1 MTKQFFKQ
9 ELLIFALSN
18 TEHDLRIEKIAQM
31 IISDHVSIDEQD
43 QAKLKKYYDFAVH
56 NYNLESNMAKE
67 LVHEAFL
74 YLKLKDGGDIDPL
87 TKGDEFGAGFS

>member
-1 MTKQFFKQ
+1 MTKQFFKL
-9 ELLIFALSN
+9 ELQVFSLSD
-18 TEHDLRIEKIAQM
+18 TEHNLRIDKIARM

>member
-1 MTKQFFKQ
+1 M
-9 ELLIFALSN
+9 LIFVLSD
-18 TEHDLRIEKIAQM
+18 TEHNLRIEKIAQM
-31 IISDHVSIDEQD
+31 ITSDHVSIDEQD
-43 QAKLKKYYDFAVH
+43 QSKLKKYYDFAVQ
-56 NYNLESNMAKE
+56 NYSLESSMAKE

>member
-1 MTKQFFKQ
+1 M
-9 ELLIFALSN
+9 SN

-43 QAKLKKYYDFAVH
+43 QLKLKKYYDFAVQ
-56 NYNLESNMAKE
+56 NYSLESDMAEE

>member
-1 MTKQFFKQ
+1 M
-9 ELLIFALSN
+9 LIFALSD
-18 TEHDLRIEKIAQM
+18 TEHNLRIEKIAQM
-31 IISDHVSIDEQD
+31 ITSDHMSIDEQD
-43 QAKLKKYYDFAVH
+43 QLKLKKYYDFAIQ
-56 NYNLESNMAKE
+56 NYSLESNMAKE

>member
-1 MTKQFFKQ
+1 M
-9 ELLIFALSN
+9 LIFALSN
-18 TEHDLRIEKIAQM
+18 TEHDLKIEKIAQM

-43 QAKLKKYYDFAVH
+43 QLKLKKYYDFAVQ
-56 NYNLESNMAKE
+56 NYSLESDMAKE

>member
-1 MTKQFFKQ
+1 M
-9 ELLIFALSN
+9 LIFTLSD
-18 TEHDLRIEKIAQM
+18 TEHNLRIEKIAQM
-31 IISDHVSIDEQD
+31 ITSDHMSIDEQD
-43 QAKLKKYYDFAVH
+43 QSKLKKYYDFAVQ
-56 NYNLESNMAKE
+56 NYSLESNMAKE

>member
-1 MTKQFFKQ
+1 MTKQFFKR
-9 ELLIFALSN
+9 EFLIFALSD
-18 TEHDLRIEKIAQM
+18 TEHNLRIEKIAQM
-31 IISDHVSIDEQD
+31 ITSDHMSIDEQD
-43 QAKLKKYYDFAVH
+43 QLKLKKYYDFAIQ
-56 NYNLESNMAKE
+56 NYSLESNMAKE

>member
-1 MTKQFFKQ
+1 MTKQFFKR
-9 ELLIFALSN
+9 ELLIFALSD
-18 TEHDLRIEKIAQM
+18 TEHNLRIEKIAQM
-31 IISDHVSIDEQD
+31 ITSDHMSIDEQD
-43 QAKLKKYYDFAVH
+43 QSKLKKYYDFAVQ
-56 NYNLESNMAKE
+56 NYSLESDMAKE

>member
-1 MTKQFFKQ
+1 M
-9 ELLIFALSN
+9 LIFALSN

-43 QAKLKKYYDFAVH
+43 QLKLKKYYDFAVQ
-56 NYNLESNMAKE
+56 NYSLESDMAEE

>member
-1 MTKQFFKQ
+1 MTKQFFKR
-9 ELLIFALSN
+9 ELLILALSE
-18 TEHDLRIEKIAQM
+18 TEHNLRIEKIAQM
-31 IISDHVSIDEQD
+31 IIFDHVSIDEQD
-43 QAKLKKYYDFAVH
+43 QLKLKKYYDFAVK
-56 NYNLESNMAKE
+56 NYSLESDIAKE

>member
-1 MTKQFFKQ
+1 M
-9 ELLIFALSN
+9 LIFTLSD
-18 TEHDLRIEKIAQM
+18 TEHNLRIEKIAQM
-31 IISDHVSIDEQD
+31 ITSDHVSIDEQD
-43 QAKLKKYYDFAVH
+43 QSKLKKYYDFAVQ
-56 NYNLESNMAKE
+56 NYSLESSMAKE

>member
-1 MTKQFFKQ
+1 M
-9 ELLIFALSN
+9 LIFALSN

-31 IISDHVSIDEQD
+31 ILSDHVSIDEQD
-43 QAKLKKYYDFAVH
+43 QIKLKKYYDFAVQ
-56 NYNLESNMAKE
+56 NYSLENNMAQE

>member
-1 MTKQFFKQ
+1 MTKQFFKR

-18 TEHDLRIEKIAQM
+18 TEHDLKIEKIAQM

-43 QAKLKKYYDFAVH
+43 QLKLKKYYDFAVQ
-56 NYNLESNMAKE
+56 NYSLESDMAEE

>member
-1 MTKQFFKQ
+1 M
-9 ELLIFALSN
+9 SD
-18 TEHDLRIEKIAQM
+18 TEHNLRIEKIAQM
-31 IISDHVSIDEQD
+31 ITSDHMSIDEQD
-43 QAKLKKYYDFAVH
+43 QSKLKKYYDFAVQ
-56 NYNLESNMAKE
+56 NYSLESNMAKE

>member
-1 MTKQFFKQ
+1 MG
-9 ELLIFALSN
+9 
-18 TEHDLRIEKIAQM
+18 RINIHR
-31 IISDHVSIDEQD
+31 IIIPETDSKDGLVSDT
-43 QAKLKKYYDFAVH
+43 
-56 NYNLESNMAKE
+56 NYSLESDMAEE

>member
-1 MTKQFFKQ
+1 MTKQFFKR
-9 ELLIFALSN
+9 EFLIFALSD
-18 TEHDLRIEKIAQM
+18 TEHNLRIEKIAQM

-43 QAKLKKYYDFAVH
+43 QLKLKKYYDFAVQ
-56 NYNLESNMAKE
+56 NYSLESDIAKE

-74 YLKLKDGGDIDPL
+74 YLKLKDGGDVDPL

>member
-1 MTKQFFKQ
+1 MTKQFFKRQ
-9 ELLIFALSN
+9 LLIFVLSD
-18 TEHDLRIEKIAQM
+18 TEHNLRIEKIAQM
-31 IISDHVSIDEQD
+31 ITSDHMSIDEQD
-43 QAKLKKYYDFAVH
+43 QSKLKKYYDFAVQ
-56 NYNLESNMAKE
+56 NYSLESNMAKE

>member
-1 MTKQFFKQ
+1 MTKQFFKL
-9 ELLIFALSN
+9 ELQVFSLSD
-18 TEHDLRIEKIAQM
+18 TEHNLRIDKIARM

-43 QAKLKKYYDFAVH
+43 QIKLKKYYDFAVQ
-56 NYNLESNMAKE
+56 NYSLESNMAKE

>member
-1 MTKQFFKQ
+1 M
-9 ELLIFALSN
+9 LIFTLSD
-18 TEHDLRIEKIAQM
+18 TEHNLRIEKIAQM
-31 IISDHVSIDEQD
+31 ITSDHMSIDEQD
-43 QAKLKKYYDFAVH
+43 QLKLKKYYDFAIQ
-56 NYNLESNMAKE
+56 NYSLESNMAKE

>member
-1 MTKQFFKQ
+1 MTKQFFKR
-9 ELLIFALSN
+9 ELLIFALSDTKHN
-18 TEHDLRIEKIAQM
+18 LRIEKIAQM
-31 IISDHVSIDEQD
+31 IITDHVSIDEQD
-43 QAKLKKYYDFAVH
+43 QLKLKKYYDFAVQ
-56 NYNLESNMAKE
+56 NYSLESDIAKE

>member
-1 MTKQFFKQ
+1 MTKQFFKRQ
-9 ELLIFALSN
+9 LLIFALSDA
-18 TEHDLRIEKIAQM
+18 EHNLRIEKIAQM
-31 IISDHVSIDEQD
+31 ITSDHMSIDEQD
-43 QAKLKKYYDFAVH
+43 QLKLKKYYDFAIQ
-56 NYNLESNMAKE
+56 NYSLESNMAKE

>member
-9 ELLIFALSN
+9 KLLIFVMSD
-18 TEHDLRIEKIAQM
+18 TEHNIRIEKIAQM

-43 QAKLKKYYDFAVH
+43 QLKLKKYYDFAVH

>member
-1 MTKQFFKQ
+1 M
-9 ELLIFALSN
+9 LIFALSN

-43 QAKLKKYYDFAVH
+43 QLKLKKYYDFAVQ
-56 NYNLESNMAKE
+56 NYSLESGIAKE

-74 YLKLKDGGDIDPL
+74 YLKLKAGGDIDPL

>member
-1 MTKQFFKQ
+1 M
-9 ELLIFALSN
+9 LISALSN

-43 QAKLKKYYDFAVH
+43 QLKLKKYYDFAVQ
-56 NYNLESNMAKE
+56 NYSLESDMAKE

>member
-1 MTKQFFKQ
+1 M
-9 ELLIFALSN
+9 LIFALSN
-18 TEHDLRIEKIAQM
+18 TEHDLKIEKIAQM

-43 QAKLKKYYDFAVH
+43 QLKLKKYYDFAVQ
-56 NYNLESNMAKE
+56 NYSLESDMAEE

>member
-1 MTKQFFKQ
+1 M
-9 ELLIFALSN
+9 LIFTLSD
-18 TEHDLRIEKIAQM
+18 TEHNLRIEKIAQM
-31 IISDHVSIDEQD
+31 IISDHMSIDEQD
-43 QAKLKKYYDFAVH
+43 QIKLKKYYDFAVQ
-56 NYNLESNMAKE
+56 NYSLENNMAEE

>member
-1 MTKQFFKQ
+1 M
-9 ELLIFALSN
+9 LIFALSD
-18 TEHDLRIEKIAQM
+18 TEHNLRIEKIAQM
-31 IISDHVSIDEQD
+31 ITSDHVSIDEQD
-43 QAKLKKYYDFAVH
+43 QSKLKKYYDFAVQ
-56 NYNLESNMAKE
+56 NYSLESSMAKE

>member
-1 MTKQFFKQ
+1 MTKQFFKR

-18 TEHDLRIEKIAQM
+18 AEHNLRIEKIAQM

-43 QAKLKKYYDFAVH
+43 HIKLKKYYDFVVQ
-56 NYNLESNMAKE
+56 NYSLENDMAKE